1 MQSCFALFVSL
12 ALLLNPSV
20 TLRAEPTPATQPASR
35 PTQVLLT
42 LLHTNDPH
50 GRVHLPGK
58 AQGLSKVATLV
69 RQVRKEMPHVLLLDA
84 GDIIHGTPVEKAF
97 GGEPVIAAMSAM
109 GYDAAAAGNHEFDMG
124 QRVARKAWER
134 ATFPFLSANVL
145 DTQTGKPWANLK
157 PYIVREVDGVRV
169 AIFGLTTPG
178 TVQIQWPRTI
188 AGITFADFIPIAT
201 ELVPHLRTQER
212 ADVVIAL
219 THLGVRDD
227 KKLAAAVPGIDVI
240 LGGHSHTRLNEQVW
254 ESGTLITQTGAHAVT
269 LGRVDLLIGQ
279 PERAGG
285 KRPVTIN
292 GREGRWWGHGDMP
305 VPAMPS
311 RQAEHKF
318 PAGPL
323 IPLTEAIENDPAVV
337 AAYRPFAEKVLPQ
350 LDEVLTEALEPLPAL
365 QATRREVAVGQ
376 LLADAIRAHA
386 KSDVALASSGQ
397 INARGLVKGPVR
409 VADLYDLLGAYTRQ
423 HIVVLR
429 APGARLRE
437 TVTRALADENKLPVH
452 IAGFTVAGDRITVG
466 DHPLD
471 DTRTYTIAGPAH
483 VLQDYFLDRPGVEI
497 LNDDVE
503 APHVRDA
510 AIEFLR
516 NHAPLRNTVEQRIR

>member
-42 LLHTNDPH
+42 VLHTNDPH

-58 AQGLSKVATLV
+58 PQGLSKVATLV

-109 GYDAAAAGNHEFDMG
+109 GYDASAAGNHEFDMG

-292 GREGRWWGHGDMP
+292 GREGRWWGHDG
-305 VPAMPS
+305 VPKPLPS
-311 RQAEHKF
+311 QRGEHEF
-318 PAGPL
+318 PNAPL
-323 IPLTEAIENDPAVV
+323 IPLTEAIADDPAVV
-337 AAYRPFAEKVLPQ
+337 AAYRPFAKKVLPG
-350 LDEVLTEALEPLPAL
+350 LEEVLTEAIEPLPAL
-365 QATRREVAVGQ
+365 HATRREVAVGQ
-376 LLADAIRAHA
+376 LLADAVRAHA

-397 INARGLVKGPVR
+397 INARGLLAGPVR
-409 VADLYDLLGAYTRQ
+409 VSDLYDLLGAYTRQ

-429 APGARLRE
+429 APGVLLRGVAARLIDGE
-437 TVTRALADENKLPVH
+437 QLPVH
-452 IAGFTVAGDRITVG
+452 ISGFQVAGESIAIG
-466 DHPLD
+466 DQPLD
-471 DTRTYTIAGPAH
+471 DAQTYTISGPAH
-483 VLQDYFLDRPGVEI
+483 VLQDYFLGQKGVEI
-497 LNDDVE
+497 LQDDAE
-503 APHVRDA
+503 APHLRDA

-516 NHAPLRNTVEQRIR
+516 DHPPLRNTVEKRISR